1 MKPLKECKI
10 LVTPTSFGK
19 GDPSMI
25 TELQEL
31 AGEVV
36 VNTTGRRLLSE
47 ELAQMLKGVDGF
59 IAGND
64 IIDKNALRN
73 ADNLR
78 VIARYGVGLD
88 NIDLEEARARGIVV
102 TNTPGAN
109 TASVA
114 EQTITLIL
122 ALMRKLPEAVAA
134 TRSGGWPR
142 LHGHTLVNKTVGMLG
157 FGAIGKQVARRLS
170 NFDCHLL
177 AYDPYPD
184 HETARSF
191 GVTLVS
197 RDEVLAGSDIITLH
211 LPLLPETRQMIN
223 AETLARMKQGSYLIN
238 TSRGELVDEDA
249 LLQAV
254 QSGHIAGAG
263 LDVFCKE
270 PPDPDSPFLHMPQFV
285 VTPHGSS
292 HTDGAMNAM
301 GRMSMDECL
310 RVLRGDV
317 PKYPVK

>member
-1 MKPLKECKI
+1 MKPIKECKL

-19 GDPSMI
+19 GDPSMK
-25 TELQEL
+25 TELQEM

-36 VNTTGRRLLSE
+36 FNNTGRRMLSD
-47 ELAQMLKGVDGF
+47 ELADLLRGVDGF

-64 IIDKNALRN
+64 VIDKNALCN
-73 ADNLR
+73 AHNLK
-78 VIARYGVGLD
+78 VIARYGVGIDNVDLD
-88 NIDLEEARARGIVV
+88 EARRRGIVV
-102 TNTPGAN
+102 TRTPGAN

-122 ALMRKLPEAVAA
+122 ALMRKLADSVIA
-134 TRSGGWPR
+134 TRAGGWPR
-142 LHGHTLVNKTVGMLG
+142 VHGLTLVGKTVGLLS

-170 NFDCHLL
+170 GFDCRLL

-184 HETARSF
+184 HESARLY
-191 GVTLVS
+191 GVDLVS
-197 RDEVLAGSDIITLH
+197 QDTVLRESHIVSLH
-211 LPLLPETRQMIN
+211 LPLLPDTRMLIN
-223 AETLARMKQGSYLIN
+223 AETLAMMKEGSFLIN

-249 LLQAV
+249 LLKAV
-254 QSGHIAGAG
+254 QSGHLAGAG
-263 LDVFCKE
+263 LDVFVKE

-301 GRMSMDECL
+301 GRMSMEECL
-310 RVLRGDV
+310 RVLQGEE
-317 PKYPVK
+317 PKYPVL